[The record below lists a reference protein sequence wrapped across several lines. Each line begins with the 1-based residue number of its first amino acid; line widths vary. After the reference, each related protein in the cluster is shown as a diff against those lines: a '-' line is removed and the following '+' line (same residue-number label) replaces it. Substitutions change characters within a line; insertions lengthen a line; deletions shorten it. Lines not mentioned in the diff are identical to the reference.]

1 MRSLKS
7 VSLVGALLLL
17 SAVAHA
23 NSLRIWS
30 YDAANADTRHQ
41 AGALTFEIDKHLIF
55 TKVLRVLATEGQ
67 AKADVTQVDERVLGR
82 GGLTA
87 LIGNRAL
94 ERDLYQIE
102 PRDEGP
108 AMIAALCP
116 KSKRAWL
123 AFGRLRAYH
132 DLRIRVLGDDGA
144 GNGAHLCTT
153 LEYSFHGE
161 WKLPNEAKFDT
172 RIVEQPQFPK

>member
-7 VSLVGALLLL
+7 FSLVGALLLL
-17 SAVAHA
+17 SGVAHA

-67 AKADVTQVDERVLGR
+67 AKADVTPADEKVLGR

-87 LIGNRAL
+87 VIGNRAL

-161 WKLPNEAKFDT
+161 WKLPNEARFDT
-172 RIVEQPQFPK
+172 RIVQQPQFPK